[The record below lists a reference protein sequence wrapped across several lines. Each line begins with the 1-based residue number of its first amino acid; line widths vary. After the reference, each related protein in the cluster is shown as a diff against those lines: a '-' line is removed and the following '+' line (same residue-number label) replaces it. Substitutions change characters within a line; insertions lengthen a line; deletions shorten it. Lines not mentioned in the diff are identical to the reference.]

1 MRAIAGWAVLLLAS
15 AGCAGVPVAEP
26 AAGGYRGVEQISI
39 LALGME

>member
-1 MRAIAGWAVLLLAS
+1 MRAFAGRVLLLLAT
-15 AGCAGVPVAEP
+15 AGCGGVPVAEP